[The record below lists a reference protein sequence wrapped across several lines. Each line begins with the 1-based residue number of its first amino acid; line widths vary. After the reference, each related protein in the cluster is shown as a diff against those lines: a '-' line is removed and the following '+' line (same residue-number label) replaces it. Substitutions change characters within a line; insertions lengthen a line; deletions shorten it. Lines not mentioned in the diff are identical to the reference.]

1 MCGKTRG
8 VAVAVSYRYLAP
20 SPLLTLAASRM
31 RRRTGDKKYITPRH
45 GCKLRASGKEG
56 REKSLLRFPTFPNWR
71 KFRATGEKLR
81 VCFRERFC
89 ILGRENLRGPR
100 FLRSSLLFL
109 CFFLPCVS
117 SLLVS
122 YRASDTRLI
131 GGKKGVLHFN
141 SKEQLSMRRAKN
153 KAFSFIHLSD
163 FVFQKDVRNCSLSC
177 LFFARETCDE
187 EDSPILAL
195 PSLFC
200 MGPPARPADGRPVF
214 SFCCCG
220 LAAWGKKEERSQH
233 NLARGK
239 FPPNFPRKRRT
250 KALALS
256 FCVLL

>member
-1 MCGKTRG
+1 M
-8 VAVAVSYRYLAP
+8 
-20 SPLLTLAASRM
+20 AASCARQE
-31 RRRTGDKKYITPRH
+31 RRG
-45 GCKLRASGKEG
+45 G
-56 REKSLLRFPTFPNWR
+56 KSLLRFPTFPNWR

-141 SKEQLSMRRAKN
+141 TKEQLSMRRAKN

-177 LFFARETCDE
+177 LFLHARHAMRKT
-187 EDSPILAL
+187 LLFL
-195 PSLFC
+195 PFHLSFVWAH
-200 MGPPARPADGRPVF
+200 PPGQQTG
-214 SFCCCG
+214 G
-220 LAAWGKKEERSQH
+220 LYFPFVAAVLQH
-233 NLARGK
+233 GAK
-239 FPPNFPRKRRT
+239 KRREAST
-250 KALALS
+250 T
-256 FCVLL
+256 